1 MSEESL
7 NDKFAPKIKVS
18 QELLRQMIDNAP
30 ISDEMR
36 NKIVEQLP
44 MIAENLDDATRR
56 IYDPQKIWFESIQYA
71 DYVDQLAEHLRDAVM
86 DDHGDDCKMEI
97 AVGLHTMS
105 GIWKAMAENAM
116 TILDDMKI
124 KSEMYDFDEV
134 IIGIKEK
141 DAQ

>member
-86 DDHGDDCKMEI
+86 DDHSDDCKMEI

-141 DAQ
+141 DA